1 MDQIKRLV
9 PTFDGSDDFIGIG
22 GPHEGFGVI
31 VGFLQEAVDGGLEID
46 NRVEDPAFEAAF
58 GQFGEEALDRIEPR
72 GGGWGG
78 VEMKALV
85 PPEPS
90 ANPRFREGR
99 LVWGFRCQ
107 GLLLRQSRP

>member
-1 MDQIKRLV
+1 MV
-9 PTFDGSDDFIGIG
+9 PAFDGGDDFVGIG

-31 VGFLQEAVDGGLEID
+31 VGFLLEAVDGGLEID
-46 NRVEDPAFEAAF
+46 NRAEGAAFEAAF
-58 GQFGEEALDRIEPR
+58 GQFGEEALGRIEPR
-72 GGGWGG
+72 GGGRG
-78 VEMKALV
+78 VMEDKSGV
-85 PPEPS
+85 SVEPG